1 MQYCRE
7 RLRLKELEYK
17 EKLRQIHLQSCHL
30 ERDEENVVPELI
42 KAYNNDMD
50 IMVVPELVPQFSEQF
65 KDVFEVSTI
74 TIQVE
79 VPLLAYR
86 VYESIEQM
94 FTQGTRLYI
103 SDIIMY
109 YVIQL
114 YETRYKDSQVFP
126 ITLFTYLRKPRLTD
140 VETKA

>member
-1 MQYCRE
+1 MEYCRE
-7 RLRLKELEYK
+7 KLRLKEVMYK
-17 EKLRQIHLQSCHL
+17 EKLRQIDLQSCHL

-42 KAYNNDMD
+42 KAYNNGMD
-50 IMVVPELVPQFSEQF
+50 IMVVPELVPLFSDQFE
-65 KDVFEVSTI
+65 DTFEVSTI

-94 FTQGTRLYI
+94 FMQGTRLYI
-103 SDIIMY
+103 ADVIMY

-114 YETRYKDSQVFP
+114 YDTRYKDSKVFP
-126 ITLFTYLRKPRLTD
+126 MTFFTYTRKTH
-140 VETKA
+140 T